1 MKISTHVLDTSLG
14 KPAKGVKVELY
25 ALQSGKFELVASK
38 ETDKEGRLAEFYES
52 EPGVELT
59 MMKMIF
65 NTAEYFGLAVSFFPL
80 VEVFFSVEDLENYHV
95 PLLVSPYSYTTYRGA

>member
-14 KPAKGVKVELY
+14 KPANGVKVELY

-38 ETDKEGRLAEFYES
+38 ETDTDGRLTDFYES

-65 NTAEYFGLAVSFFPL
+65 NTAEYFGMEVSFFPI
-80 VEVFFSVEDLENYHV
+80 VEVFFSVEELETYHI
-95 PLLVSPYSYTTYRGA
+95 PLLVGPYSYTTYRGA